1 MFAAL
6 FWGLTASAGDVQTD
20 SATAEAAEEESS
32 TAVQP
37 VAPED
42 TAWVGDAR
50 THLDNLVGHETQI
63 MALGAHPKDATV
75 VSTELDW
82 GTIVSNE
89 TSTFSRSGL
98 TVRQERLTDGE
109 LMAMNKA
116 VDEVGTYDLGDPEE
130 RAKLC
135 TRIRTGATQRLNL
148 HAWSENGDAPDGTS
162 RSRTEAGFVLLD
174 DDNGSASGMVRVY
187 RGDTGAVLYQWRG
200 DASQDEFGKSV
211 ANAGDVNSDGV
222 DDVIVGA
229 PQTNNGGFGYARIF
243 SGATGLEL
251 WTLLTCSNP
260 SATFMKAHSHSSSDS
275 ASTRGPAIT
284 AFHATQSPPELVD
297 STAIMPVFFF
307 LQPGSPLQ

>member
-20 SATAEAAEEESS
+20 SAAEEAAAEERS
-32 TAVQP
+32 TAAQP

-174 DDNGSASGMVRVY
+174 DDDGSRTAMVDLEPGESATVVEMVRVDRKGKKKASKHAMTVQ
-187 RGDTGAVLYQWRG
+187 RGERVITLTEG
-200 DASQDEFGKSV
+200 DELQ
-211 ANAGDVNSDGV
+211 
-222 DDVIVGA
+222 
-229 PQTNNGGFGYARIF
+229 RIC
-243 SGATGLEL
+243 LEY
-251 WTLLTCSNP
+251 
-260 SATFMKAHSHSSSDS
+260 
-275 ASTRGPAIT
+275 
-284 AFHATQSPPELVD
+284 
-297 STAIMPVFFF
+297 
-307 LQPGSPLQ
+307 